1 MHSSLVSELAG
12 IATALLWG
20 AAAFC
25 WGELSRR
32 MHSTAVAAVRLALA
46 VVPLSA
52 MHFAWYGSFWPA
64 DVPAASVG
72 MLCLSGVVA
81 AGIGDTLYIH
91 GIHRIGPRLTLT
103 ITTLSPAIAAL
114 FALLPPMHERLSLLQ
129 VGGLAMAIA
138 GVTLVVAERK
148 GREAWPAAPA
158 AFRAGIVLSVVS
170 AVCQAF
176 GYLSSRIGM
185 NDFSAVPVPPF
196 SATLIRVI
204 AACLWCSGVMVFTGK
219 TREASVVFRSRAAF
233 AWLLLGVTAG
243 PGRHLALDDRA
254 TGRAHGRGI
263 HAGVALAALP
273 DSDVVVALRRTAGAG
288 AHPSHPR
295 RTRRCRLPATGM
307 RRIAVPKRP
316 ASRLPPMRPAVRERA
331 APAGRRRTAWE

>member
-1 MHSSLVSELAG
+1 L
-12 IATALLWG
+12 
-20 AAAFC
+20 
-25 WGELSRR
+25 
-32 MHSTAVAAVRLALA
+32 
-46 VVPLSA
+46 P
-52 MHFAWYGSFWPA
+52 P
-64 DVPAASVG
+64 
-72 MLCLSGVVA
+72 
-81 AGIGDTLYIH
+81 GIGDTLYIH

-204 AACLWCSGVMVFTGK
+204 AACLRCSGVMVFTGK

-243 PGRHLALDDRA
+243 PVVGIWLSMIALQGA
-254 TGRAHGRGI
+254 PT
-263 HAGVALAALP
+263 GVASTLASLSPLFLIPMSWLRYGERPAPGRILATL
-273 DSDVVVALRRTAGAG
+273 VALGGVACLLLA
-288 AHPSHPR
+288 
-295 RTRRCRLPATGM
+295 
-307 RRIAVPKRP
+307 
-316 ASRLPPMRPAVRERA
+316 
-331 APAGRRRTAWE
+331 

>member
-204 AACLWCSGVMVFTGK
+204 AACLRCSGVMVFTGK

-243 PGRHLALDDRA
+243 PVVGIWLSMIALQGA
-254 TGRAHGRGI
+254 PT
-263 HAGVALAALP
+263 GVASTLASLSPLFLIPMSWLRYGERPAPGRILATL
-273 DSDVVVALRRTAGAG
+273 VALGGVACLLLA
-288 AHPSHPR
+288 
-295 RTRRCRLPATGM
+295 
-307 RRIAVPKRP
+307 
-316 ASRLPPMRPAVRERA
+316 
-331 APAGRRRTAWE
+331 